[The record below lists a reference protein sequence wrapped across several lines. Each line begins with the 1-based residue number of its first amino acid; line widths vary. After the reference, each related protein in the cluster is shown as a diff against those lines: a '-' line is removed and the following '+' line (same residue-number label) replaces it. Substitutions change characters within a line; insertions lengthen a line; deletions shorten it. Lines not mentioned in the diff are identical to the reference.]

1 MVEERTKT
9 LREDVQEA
17 VRIYFSKVGDSPSND
32 LYELIISEIEQPL
45 LEEVMNQT
53 KGNQTKAA
61 MILGCSRGN
70 LRKKLK
76 RHGIL

>member
-1 MVEERTKT
+1 MVGKSTKT
-9 LREDVQEA
+9 LREGVQEA

-32 LYELIISEIEQPL
+32 LYKLIIAEIEQPL
-45 LEEVMNQT
+45 LEEVMRHT

-61 MILGCSRGN
+61 MILGCSRGT

-76 RHGIL
+76 SYEML

>member
-17 VRIYFSKVGDSPSND
+17 VRIYFSKVGDSLSND